1 MSLSK
6 ITDILLFSNDEISN
20 AIIQI
25 EKELFYLRFKKATR
39 QSFNSH
45 EIKQKKCKLVHFK
58 TVLASRLKTKTNQ
71 YFNKND

>member
-45 EIKQKKCKLVHFK
+45 EIKQKKMQVSPF
-58 TVLASRLKTKTNQ
+58 
-71 YFNKND
+71 